1 MSVNNNVKI
10 NEYDLEE
17 DLEEYCFLQDKKALK
32 KFIKAEKSGAH
43 IRELL
48 TSNNISQEKLMEIL
62 NRNSKETMTNVLNG
76 KSVYD
81 LRDYLI
87 MTKLFNVS
95 FDYICGTSDF
105 KSTQEIRTYLEKNTE
120 KMIDYL
126 KHSGYKEVTIS
137 KEHYIINGRYTRT
150 DNLDEY
156 LNTHPEIYESR
167 LGMSFDNIVE
177 LTDFEE
183 NTSYISLNELYELF
197 NDCLSNIK
205 RRSQYTPY
213 FL

>member
-32 KFIKAEKSGAH
+32 KFIKAEKSGAR
-43 IRELL
+43 IRDLL

-95 FDYICGTSDF
+95 FDYICGISDF
-105 KSTQEIRTYLEKNTE
+105 KSTQEMKTYHEKNEE

-137 KEHYIINGRYTRT
+137 KEYYIINGRCTRT

-167 LGMSFDNIVE
+167 LRTDYIVE
-177 LTDFEE
+177 LTDSEE

-205 RRSQYTPY
+205 RRSEYTPY